1 MPKLK
6 SHKATQKRVK
16 VTKNGKVIVR
26 KAGQGH
32 FNARDRGVKTMSK
45 RSDRELS
52 KDIAQNLKSFIPFDL

>member
-6 SHKATQKRVK
+6 SHKATQKRVRITRNK
-16 VTKNGKVIVR
+16 KVIVR

-32 FNARDRGVKTMSK
+32 FNARDRGIKTTNK
-45 RSDRELS
+45 RQDRKLS